1 MVNLF
6 FVFCFF
12 FSFENRNKLK
22 KSYIFSMKKN
32 RHLKIIYL
40 IKEHFYLFTFI
51 PDPISIATSEIL
63 SGPRY
68 ISTAKHVINATFIC
82 FLKNSLHSVN

>member
-1 MVNLF
+1 MVN
-6 FVFCFF
+6 FF
-12 FSFENRNKLK
+12 FSFKNKLK
-22 KSYIFSMKKN
+22 KSYIFSVKKN

-51 PDPISIATSEIL
+51 PDPISTCEIL
-63 SGPRY
+63 SGPRF